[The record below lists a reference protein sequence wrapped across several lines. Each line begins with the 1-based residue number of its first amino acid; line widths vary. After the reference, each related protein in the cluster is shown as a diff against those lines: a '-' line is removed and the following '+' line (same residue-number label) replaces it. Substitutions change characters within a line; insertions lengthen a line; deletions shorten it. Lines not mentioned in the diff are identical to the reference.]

1 MVLYKVEYCGPV
13 FLSIHSAMDLL
24 KRPTSIA
31 EPFPQTIAACVDIG
45 SSDNYKR
52 GTCLK
57 FKNFIH
63 VLLSRIC
70 VVL

>member
-1 MVLYKVEYCGPV
+1 
-13 FLSIHSAMDLL
+13 MDLL

-31 EPFPQTIAACVDIG
+31 ESFTQIIAARVNIG

-57 FKNFIH
+57 FKNSIH
-63 VLLSRIC
+63 VLLSRKWA
-70 VVL
+70 VLYRYSRRT